1 MICDNLEVHTEYN
14 SKFTEYGLHDN
25 TVFHYKRGKMMRI
38 TDVISGTNHK
48 NEKESVNNFVYLS
61 KSNEKKNNDEHLDS
75 NENILTVKTEWISF
89 VNTISSG
96 QYVGT

>member
-1 MICDNLEVHTEYN
+1 M
-14 SKFTEYGLHDN
+14 
-25 TVFHYKRGKMMRI
+25 FHYKRGKMMRI

-48 NEKESVNNFVYLS
+48 NEKDSVNNFVSLS

-89 VNTISSG
+89 VNAISSG

>member
-1 MICDNLEVHTEYN
+1 
-14 SKFTEYGLHDN
+14 
-25 TVFHYKRGKMMRI
+25 MRI

-48 NEKESVNNFVYLS
+48 NEKDSVNNFVSLS

-89 VNTISSG
+89 VNAISSG